1 MSPQHI
7 SCSPRQQPRRP
18 RRRRRRQQQQQHQ
31 QQQKRP
37 SCTTFGGLL
46 LVAAVTLFLSSPSVD
61 AAAYAKQCSLQGS
74 KVIEVTYS
82 PATGEYYVTSNNGGD
97 YGQDVFVGGGDRFLR
112 RRRDVETYVYSS
124 EGDLLASLEDGSAVD
139 IREAQAS
146 VDRQQQEQQQE
157 GEEYYS
163 QQQELVSLH
172 ARLCP
177 CAPQENTYCLSQPNE
192 AQNTCGIPRDG
203 RLPVGCYNL
212 TTKMVFIRNAW
223 PVVVLWYGALIIF
236 LIATENGKSARNWVL
251 SKICPR
257 RNETLANQLL
267 RREVVIRDRL
277 RQVRLVGGRRGR
289 DEEEGGEPRVRTQ
302 TLVLKTKRFN
312 AQREREK
319 RRRRRRQQ
327 RLISN
332 VEEAEINTTADS
344 FDPDADG
351 IGSGEIHGST
361 SEEMNHMTP
370 ERAKPIAPADM
381 DATPDTVATFDDSL
395 QSPMSFPPCSSTK
408 PGSDTFY
415 DEGIPKS
422 TSADAAMMCAPC
434 SPITPIQEEDG
445 KDSSSDDD
453 DSEHEED
460 FTCAICMMM
469 VEDGDKV
476 GALSCHHIFHV
487 TCLKEWIKRRN
498 VCPLCQEPDIA
509 SPRPTNEAD
518 GEGNAAVAPNGE
530 APPTTS
536 GNDGGDEGTRNS
548 LTVGRRRQGLPPS
561 PDRPPQPRRSTME
574 SIRSRL
580 FAQNEGGR
588 SFISRD
594 SSGSIVLVSSQDSMS
609 TLRLQQSQSEES
621 VGDRNLVLS
630 GSADDAAFQRRRRQ
644 HRTSYRRVR
653 SRTTDST

>member
-1 MSPQHI
+1 MVPQHI
-7 SCSPRQQPRRP
+7 SCSPRQLRRP
-18 RRRRRRQQQQQHQ
+18 RRQQK
-31 QQQKRP
+31 QKRP
-37 SCTTFGGLL
+37 AYTSGGLL

-61 AAAYAKQCSLQGS
+61 AAAYAKQCSLLGS

-82 PATGEYYVTSNNGGD
+82 PATGEYYVTNNDGGE
-97 YGQDVFVGGGDRFLR
+97 YGQDIFVGGGDRFLR

-139 IREAQAS
+139 IREAQES
-146 VDRQQQEQQQE
+146 VDRQQQQQQE

-251 SKICPR
+251 SKICR
-257 RNETLANQLL
+257 GRNETLANQLL

-302 TLVLKTKRFN
+302 TLVLKTKRFS

-344 FDPDADG
+344 SFDPDADG
-351 IGSGEIHGST
+351 VGSGEIYGST
-361 SEEMNHMTP
+361 SEETNHMTP
-370 ERAKPIAPADM
+370 ERAEPIDSADM
-381 DATPDTVATFDDSL
+381 DGTPDTVSTFDGSL

-408 PGSDTFY
+408 PGSDSFY
-415 DEGIPKS
+415 DEGIPQS
-422 TSADAAMMCAPC
+422 MSADAAMMCAPC

-445 KDSSSDDD
+445 KDSSSSDD

-460 FTCAICMMM
+460 FTCAICMMA

-509 SPRPTNEAD
+509 SPRPTNTAD
-518 GEGNAAVAPNGE
+518 REGNAAGAPNGE
-530 APPTTS
+530 TQPTTS
-536 GNDGGDEGTRNS
+536 ANESGDDGTRNS

-621 VGDRNLVLS
+621 VGDRSLVLS

-653 SRTTDST
+653 SRTTDNI